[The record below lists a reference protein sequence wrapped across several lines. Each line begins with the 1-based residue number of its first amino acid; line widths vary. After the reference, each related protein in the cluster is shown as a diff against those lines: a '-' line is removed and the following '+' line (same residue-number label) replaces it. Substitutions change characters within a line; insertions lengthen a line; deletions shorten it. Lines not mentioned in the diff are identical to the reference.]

1 MNITDYIVECLKKGK
16 TVEIPGIGTWKS
28 VNETAH
34 FDEQTATFYP
44 TRTVVNFESRTAGNE
59 EFIAYIADSE
69 CVPTDVAKQMVRNY
83 AEVLDEKLSKEG
95 TVTIGMLGDL
105 QSQGGSKSFA
115 SKPLS
120 SDQSSPLAGIKTYN
134 NAISE
139 DPFAIFD
146 PAKRETLAAK
156 QQQEAA
162 AAAEAARLSGVAN
175 IVGGHDVMKGNETV
189 ELTPQEVREREK
201 LVKEEMKRLKQE
213 EKDKEREAREAAIRE
228 QDDARRA
235 DGEATPEDIE
245 AQKKAEKEEQ
255 EARKA
260 EEKRL
265 KEEQEAQKKAE
276 KEEMKAKKKAEKEEM
291 EAKKKAEKEE
301 LEAKKKAEKEE
312 LEARKAEEKRMKEEQ
327 EAQKKAEK
335 EEQKAKEKREKEEK
349 EASEKAKKE
358 EQKAKEKAE
367 KEAEKR
373 NKEEL
378 EAKKKAEKDA
388 QKTKEQQT
396 KADKEAMK
404 KAEKEEKEAKKKAAK
419 EEKEAM
425 KRQKK
430 EERKAEKLAKK
441 QAAAADPLAVPEVSF
456 DADNKKDEKKG
467 KKKGKAW
474 LWILIVLLLLLLL
487 GCAAVYL
494 GKPAFV
500 KPAHEW
506 FFTNVLKQNQRETA
520 ELDIDNMVT
529 NSGQD
534 QTVSS
539 QQATAS
545 RQQAAVS
552 GPAMAAAE
560 VYADA
565 CLFSFS
571 ELLTEFDAGDIENR
585 ADAMNDYLSGYI
597 TNYLKEKRYTTAKVP
612 MMERIHQYSVSRL
625 TELYDNSGYAEE
637 RFIPSADYVS
647 KYITDYKKAH
657 KGRQKQVMV
666 QSEIMDRTFLDNMLS
681 GMVDELGL
689 KADDAK
695 VQMPPKTEPV
705 VPVIKTEKKSR
716 QGFDLIAGFYTNAT
730 TAQKMVDRLKGYGCN
745 AYIIEINHGYY
756 VSMGSAK
763 TRTMAEEQYR
773 QAKEWYDGDISIKSF

>member
-1 MNITDYIVECLKKGK
+1 M
-16 TVEIPGIGTWKS
+16 
-28 VNETAH
+28 
-34 FDEQTATFYP
+34 
-44 TRTVVNFESRTAGNE
+44 
-59 EFIAYIADSE
+59 
-69 CVPTDVAKQMVRNY
+69 
-83 AEVLDEKLSKEG
+83 
-95 TVTIGMLGDL
+95 
-105 QSQGGSKSFA
+105 
-115 SKPLS
+115 
-120 SDQSSPLAGIKTYN
+120 
-134 NAISE
+134 
-139 DPFAIFD
+139 
-146 PAKRETLAAK
+146 
-156 QQQEAA
+156 
-162 AAAEAARLSGVAN
+162 
-175 IVGGHDVMKGNETV
+175 
-189 ELTPQEVREREK
+189 
-201 LVKEEMKRLKQE
+201 
-213 EKDKEREAREAAIRE
+213 
-228 QDDARRA
+228 
-235 DGEATPEDIE
+235 
-245 AQKKAEKEEQ
+245 
-255 EARKA
+255 
-260 EEKRL
+260 
-265 KEEQEAQKKAE
+265 
-276 KEEMKAKKKAEKEEM
+276 
-291 EAKKKAEKEE
+291 
-301 LEAKKKAEKEE
+301 
-312 LEARKAEEKRMKEEQ
+312 
-327 EAQKKAEK
+327 
-335 EEQKAKEKREKEEK
+335 
-349 EASEKAKKE
+349 
-358 EQKAKEKAE
+358 
-367 KEAEKR
+367 
-373 NKEEL
+373 
-378 EAKKKAEKDA
+378 
-388 QKTKEQQT
+388 
-396 KADKEAMK
+396 
-404 KAEKEEKEAKKKAAK
+404 
-419 EEKEAM
+419 
-425 KRQKK
+425 
-430 EERKAEKLAKK
+430 
-441 QAAAADPLAVPEVSF
+441 
-456 DADNKKDEKKG
+456 
-467 KKKGKAW
+467 
-474 LWILIVLLLLLLL
+474 

-585 ADAMNDYLSGYI
+585 ADAINDYLSGYI

-666 QSEIMDRTFLDNMLS
+666 QSEIMDRAFLDNMLS